1 MIPKDNVND
10 VINALFEDGVD
21 PRITVVGV
29 GGAGGNIVGA
39 LYDSDLKGVETV
51 AVNTDPGG
59 LTKSAADVKIL
70 LRHRDGDDA
79 VEAVQ
84 ETAEESSGTLRD
96 ALSTDI
102 VFVIAGL
109 GGATGTGAAPVVA
122 ASAKDQGAVTV
133 SIVILPFAV
142 ENRDERARA
151 GLERLK
157 AASDTVLIVDNNCL
171 VQFPDLTLREGFG
184 LINKMVQAVIEG
196 VLDHLAKSFL
206 TTVTE
211 EVENV
216 ARELEEEPQVAPIG
230 VQVAAPPAVQASWDT
245 QPVAFDDR
253 GIIGYR

>member
-29 GGAGGNIVGA
+29 GGAGGNIVRA
-39 LYDSDLKGVETV
+39 LYDSDLKGVDTV
-51 AVNTDPGG
+51 AINTDPGG
-59 LTKSAADVKIL
+59 LTKTLADVKVL
-70 LRHRDGDDA
+70 LRSGDGDPLTA
-79 VEAVQ
+79 
-84 ETAEESSGTLRD
+84 AEEAAEEATGTLRD
-96 ALSTDI
+96 SLSTDI

-109 GGATGTGAAPVVA
+109 GGAAGTGAAPIVA
-122 ASAKDQGAVTV
+122 AAAKGQGAVTV
-133 SIVILPFAV
+133 SIAILPFAT
-142 ENRDERARA
+142 ENRGERARE
-151 GLERLK
+151 GLDRLK

-171 VQFPDLTLREGFG
+171 TQFSDLTVHEGFG

-196 VLDHLAKSFL
+196 VLDHLARSFL

-216 ARELEEEPQVAPIG
+216 ARELEEEPEIASIG
-230 VQVAAPPAVQASWDT
+230 VQVVAPPAVEAHWDT

-253 GIIGYR
+253 GFIGFR